1 MGKKKAAMLGGT
13 ATPPNAPKPVS
24 IGIGAATVLDSVA
37 LYHVLI
43 RYFEDMA
50 HFYPPPV
57 RDPTMAWGLGIILK
71 GGVVVAKDNDTGEI
85 VGSVGL
91 EVGHFPWA
99 PSIGYLNGLWFYVA
113 PERRK
118 GGVASLLMKAAKDIA
133 TSNKMSLRLD
143 SISGIEPEL
152 QDRYRKIHGFQYVGG
167 NHVWFPEPSEPA
179 GA

>member
-1 MGKKKAAMLGGT
+1 MGKKTKAALKGT
-13 ATPPNAPKPVS
+13 TAAPAPETTKPT

-37 LYHVLI
+37 LYHVLV

-57 RDPTMAWGLGIILK
+57 REPTMAWGMGIILK
-71 GGVVVAKDNDTGEI
+71 GGVIVAKDMATGEI
-85 VGSVGL
+85 VGSVGM

-99 PSIGYLNGLWFYVA
+99 PSIAYLNGLWFYVA

-118 GGVASLLMKAAKDIA
+118 GGVASMLMKAAKDVAIN
-133 TSNKMSLRLD
+133 NKMSLRLD

-167 NHVWFPEPSEPA
+167 NHVWFPPA
-179 GA
+179 S

>member
-1 MGKKKAAMLGGT
+1 MGKRKAAMM
-13 ATPPNAPKPVS
+13 AAAAPAPEAAKKPT
-24 IGIGAATVLDSVA
+24 IGIGMANALDSTA
-37 LYHVLI
+37 LYHVLL

-50 HFYPPPV
+50 HFYPKPV
-57 RDPTMAWGLGIILK
+57 MEPTFAWGLAIILK
-71 GGVVVAKDNDTGEI
+71 GGVVVAKDMETGEI

-118 GGVASLLMKAAKDIA
+118 GGVANMLMKAAKDIA
-133 TSNKMSLRLD
+133 IKMGLSLRLD

-152 QDRYRKIHGFQYVGG
+152 QDRYRRANGFKHVGG
-167 NHVWFPEPSEPA
+167 NHVWFPEIS
-179 GA
+179 

>member
-1 MGKKKAAMLGGT
+1 MAKKKRTDLMGASAPAP
-13 ATPPNAPKPVS
+13 ATVKAPT
-24 IGIGAATVLDSVA
+24 IGIGAATAKDCVA

-57 RDPTMAWGLGIILK
+57 ENPTLAWGLGIIMK
-71 GGVVVAKDNDTGEI
+71 GGVVIAKDMETGEI
-85 VGSVGL
+85 VGSVGV

-99 PSIGYLNGLWFYVA
+99 PSIAYLNGLWFYVA

-118 GGVASLLMKAAKDIA
+118 GGVANMLMKAAKDIA
-133 TSNKMSLRLD
+133 ILNKMSLRLD

-152 QDRYRKIHGFQYVGG
+152 QDRYRKIHGFKYVGG
-167 NHVWFPEPSEPA
+167 NHVWFPESS
-179 GA
+179 